1 MKRTLLAVLAVLVLA
16 SRAWLMPATA
26 ADRTE
31 IVFPGDHAY
40 PESLT
45 ATSDGTIYA
54 GSLYEGGIFRVTPVA
69 TTAEQ
74 WIQPGTNDSMI
85 TLGVLAEEKS
95 GTLWV
100 CSSNLTGFGVKPP
113 AGDKPVSLK
122 AFGLKNGAG
131 KGSWPLPGDKSLC
144 NDMVAGSD
152 GAVYVTDSFQPHILK
167 LTPGA
172 TSLEV
177 WATDAGFGG
186 EGPQLDGIT
195 IGQDGNVYA
204 NTYASGRLFR
214 IEMGPGGKAGRITQL
229 KTTPGFEH
237 ADGMRAYGANG
248 LLVVEGATAGRFDII
263 TLNGDNADV
272 KLVKGGF
279 KQPVSVWQIGD
290 TAWVLE
296 GQLATLF
303 DPPEKRGKPGPFRA
317 YAVELPK

>member
-1 MKRTLLAVLAVLVLA
+1 MKTIHLGVLILSA
-16 SRAWLMPATA
+16 SLAWLMPAR
-26 ADRTE
+26 ADERTE
-31 IVFPGDHAY
+31 ILFPGDHAY

-45 ATSDGTIYA
+45 ATADGTIYA
-54 GSLYEGGIFRVTPVA
+54 GSLYQGGIFRVPPGA
-69 TTAEQ
+69 ATAEQ
-74 WIQPGTNDSMI
+74 WIQPGANDSMI
-85 TLGVLAEEKS
+85 TLGVLADEKS

-100 CSSNLTGFGVKPP
+100 CSSDLTAFGVKPP
-113 AGDKPVSLK
+113 AGSKPVALK
-122 AFGLKNGAG
+122 AFDLKTGAA
-131 KGSWPLPGDKSLC
+131 KGSWPFPGEKSLC
-144 NDMVAGSD
+144 NDMVVGADGS
-152 GAVYVTDSFQPHILK
+152 VYVTDTLQPHILK
-167 LTPGA
+167 LAPGG

-177 WATDAGFGG
+177 WATDPGFGG

-204 NTYASGRLFR
+204 NTFASGRLFR
-214 IEMGPGGKAGRITQL
+214 IELGPDGKAGKITQL
-229 KTTPGFEH
+229 RTTPGLDH
-237 ADGMRAYGANG
+237 PDGMRAYGKDG
-248 LLVVEGATAGRFDII
+248 LLVVEGADAGRFDII

-303 DPPEKRGKPGPFRA
+303 DPPEKRGKPGPFHA